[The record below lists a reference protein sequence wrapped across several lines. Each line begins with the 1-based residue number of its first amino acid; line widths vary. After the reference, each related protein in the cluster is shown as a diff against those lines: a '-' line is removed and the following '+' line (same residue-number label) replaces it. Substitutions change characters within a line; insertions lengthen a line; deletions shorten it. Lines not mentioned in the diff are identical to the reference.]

1 MTPLPTKI
9 RLPVSMNLI
18 NPLVYRQ
25 ANALGAEFCTA
36 KPYRH
41 ICIDD
46 FFDAEFAQ
54 QLLAEFPAFD
64 LRRARN
70 EAGEVGGKS
79 VHEKIAALSSSFATL
94 DQLIQTPAF
103 LQFLGVVTG
112 IDALRYDPYY
122 FGGGTHE
129 NRHGQDLD
137 PHIDFNRH
145 PVERWHRRLNLIVYL
160 NPAWQADWGGLL
172 EIHRDP
178 YAPDNQ
184 IKQFAPQFN
193 RCVIF
198 ETNEISWHGF
208 SKIVL
213 PNDQLDKLS
222 RKSIALY
229 FYTDSRPA
237 AELADTHSTVYVDR
251 PLPAHL
257 QAGHTLT
264 PEDIDVLKNLWA
276 RRDQHSQ
283 RLYRDLMRA
292 QKALEEAN
300 SVLTAGRIGQMVYL
314 ARRLFAKLRG

>member
-1 MTPLPTKI
+1 
-9 RLPVSMNLI
+9 MNLI
-18 NPLVYRQ
+18 NPAVLSQ
-25 ANALGAEFCTA
+25 AQALGAEFSAA

-41 ICIDD
+41 ICIDN

-54 QLLAEFPAFD
+54 SLLSEFPAFD
-64 LRRARN
+64 VKLALN
-70 EAGEVGGKS
+70 EAGVVGGKS
-79 VHEKIAALSSSFATL
+79 VHEKISAISTNYANL
-94 DQLIQTPAF
+94 DQLIQTPEF
-103 LQFLGVVTG
+103 LHLVGTLTG
-112 IDALRYDPYY
+112 ISSLRYDPYY

-160 NPAWQADWGGLL
+160 NPEWHDDWGGQL

-184 IKQFAPQFN
+184 IKSIAPLFN

-208 SKIVL
+208 SRIVL
-213 PNDQLDKLS
+213 PDPQRETLS

-229 FYTDSRPA
+229 FYTDTRPA
-237 AELADTHSTVYVDR
+237 EELADTHSTVYVDR

-257 QAGHTLT
+257 HAGHTLT
-264 PEDIDVLKNLWA
+264 QDDIDTLKNMWA

-283 RLYRDLMRA
+283 RLYRDLMR
-292 QKALEEAN
+292 QEKALEQSNAA
-300 SVLTAGRIGQMVYL
+300 LTAGRLGRLVHFARKAL
-314 ARRLFAKLRG
+314 AKFGK

>member
-1 MTPLPTKI
+1 
-9 RLPVSMNLI
+9 MNLI
-18 NPLVYRQ
+18 NPAVQSQ
-25 ANALGAEFCTA
+25 ASALGAEFCTA

-41 ICIDD
+41 ICIEH
-46 FFDAEFAQ
+46 FLAAEFAQ
-54 QLLAEFPAFD
+54 RLLAEFPAFD
-64 LRRARN
+64 IKRALN

-79 VHEKIAALSSSFATL
+79 VHEKIAALSSSFAEL

-103 LQFLGVVTG
+103 LSFVGQLTG
-112 IDALRYDPYY
+112 IAGLRYDPYY

-129 NRHGQDLD
+129 NRHGQELD

-160 NPAWQADWGGLL
+160 NPAWHDDWGGHL

-184 IKQFAPQFN
+184 IKTIAPLFN

-198 ETNEISWHGF
+198 ETNEVSWHGF

-213 PNDQLDKLS
+213 PHQQVDATS

-229 FYTDSRPA
+229 FYTESRPE

-257 QAGHTLT
+257 LAGHTLT
-264 PEDIDVLKNLWA
+264 AEDIELLKSLWL

-283 RLYRDLMRA
+283 RLYRDLMRQ
-292 QKALEEAN
+292 QKALDEAN
-300 SVLTAGRIGQMVYL
+300 AVLTAGPIGKL
-314 ARRLFAKLRG
+314 AHLVRRLIAKLRG